1 MDDDGLLDDGLE
13 DDSGALMRAVGRQVK
28 LWREDAGMTQAELG
42 TALGY
47 SEEMI
52 SAVERGRRLPKPNL
66 LERADEVL
74 GAGGKIK
81 AMVKEVA
88 EARYP
93 RKVRSLARVEGEAVE
108 INAYENHNL
117 HGLLQTETH
126 ARALF
131 RMRRP
136 FLGDEVVERGVAGRI
151 ARQSIL
157 GQPGAPVFG
166 FVQEEVTLRRPLGER
181 EAHREQLKRLLEIGE
196 LRNVELQVM
205 PTNRTDHAG
214 MGGPLQ
220 LLKLRNGRTLGHVE
234 VHGYAR
240 SIPDA
245 REVQRLEIQ
254 YGIIRAQAL
263 TPRESLEFIEKLLG
277 ET

>member
-13 DDSGALMRAVGRQVK
+13 DDSGALMRAVGRQIK

-42 TALGY
+42 TALGH

-81 AMVKEVA
+81 AMVREVA

-93 RKVRSLARVEGEAVE
+93 RRVRSLAKLETKALEMSV
-108 INAYENHNL
+108 YENHSL
-117 HGLLQTETH
+117 DGLLQTENY
-126 ARALF
+126 ARAHYQ
-131 RMRRP
+131 MRRP
-136 FLGDEVVERGVAGRI
+136 MLDEEVIERDVAARLG
-151 ARQSIL
+151 RQDVFR
-157 GQPGAPVFG
+157 QPRAPLFS
-166 FVQEEVTLRRPLGER
+166 FVQEEVTLRRPLGGR
-181 EAHREQLKRLLEIGE
+181 ETQREQLTRLLEVGQ
-196 LRNVELQVM
+196 LRNVEIQVM
-205 PTNRTDHAG
+205 PTNREDHAG
-214 MGGPLQ
+214 MGGPMR
-220 LLKLRNGRTLGHVE
+220 LLKLRDGSSLGQVE

-240 SIPDA
+240 SVSA
-245 REVQRLEIQ
+245 RTELQRLEIQ

-263 TPRESLEFIEKLLG
+263 TPRESLAFIEKLLG